1 MSKSKV
7 KESKLK
13 VKDHRETIIRRYWNG
28 QPLKEIAEDYNL
40 HPTTLSND
48 KRRNADY
55 WEKELRR
62 LSDEKL
68 SEVRE
73 HQKVLLRATLQT
85 DAIYE
90 TTGSEKDKALHQ
102 QNLRELAYLSR
113 VLADLLDAI
122 EKK

>member
-7 KESKLK
+7 KDL
-13 VKDHRETIIRRYWNG
+13 RQNIIRRYWNG

-48 KRRNADY
+48 KTRNADK

-62 LSDEKL
+62 LSDENL

-73 HQKVLLRATLQT
+73 HQKLLLRATLQT
-85 DAIYE
+85 DDLYE
-90 TTGSEKDKALHQ
+90 KTGLEKDKALHQ
-102 QNLRELAYLSR
+102 QNLRELAHLSR
-113 VLADLLDAI
+113 VLADLLDVS